1 MSFLTRKIS
10 KIAFLSLL
18 FVLSVFLLGADMQAE
33 AAPSDNPVPV
43 EDSFQEAE
51 TGLRVEGRV
60 VPRRFANLAMKL
72 SGRVEE
78 VLVREGDPVESG
90 QVLLRLG
97 DADHLLAEIA
107 AAEME
112 LLLAQQELQS
122 LYQNADLLRAQAER
136 ELAGAQKEL
145 FTAKYKVDRLK
156 QPPPQ
161 LAVDQAY
168 ANMLLAENALTK
180 VRDELSRTERQFDD
194 RNDPI
199 WMFVN
204 RRQVKLLL
212 TLLERNVATAQKRYE
227 DSMEKYQDLIAPPDE
242 IELAVAEA
250 DLAVA
255 QARMADAE
263 QKHAA
268 LIDGPDS
275 DEVAAAQAR
284 IRVAETALEASK
296 KALQELELSSPFA
309 GTMVDVSTKAG
320 EWVEAGQ
327 PVVVLAGLSEW
338 VVETEDLTEFQVP
351 NLQVGQ
357 AATVS
362 PEALPD
368 LTFTG
373 TVEAISS
380 DFEIKRGD
388 VTYTARILLD
398 QVDPRLRWGMTVAVT
413 FKE

>member
-1 MSFLTRKIS
+1 MFLLTRKIF

-97 DADHLLAEIA
+97 DADRLLAEIA

-112 LLLAQQELQS
+112 LLLAQQELQL

-136 ELAGAQKEL
+136 ELAGAQKQL
-145 FTAKYKVDRLK
+145 FTAKYKADRLK
-156 QPPPQ
+156 QPPPR

-168 ANMLLAENALTK
+168 ANMLLAENALKK

-212 TLLERNVATAQKRYE
+212 TLLERNVAAAQKRYE
-227 DSMEKYQDLIAPPDE
+227 DSSRKYQDLIAPPDE

-275 DEVAAAQAR
+275 DEVAADQAR

-309 GTMVDVSTKAG
+309 GTVVDVSTKAG
-320 EWVEAGQ
+320 EWVEVGQ
-327 PVVVLAGLSEW
+327 PVVILAGLSEW
-338 VVETEDLTEFQVP
+338 IVETEDLTEIQVP
-351 NLQVGQ
+351 ELEVGQ
-357 AATVS
+357 RATVN
-362 PEALPD
+362 PEALPEIA
-368 LTFTG
+368 LTG
-373 TVEAISS
+373 TVESISGIS
-380 DFEIKRGD
+380 ELKRGD

-398 QVDPRLRWGMTVAVT
+398 EVDSRLRWGMTVAVT
-413 FKE
+413 FEE